1 MPNLV
6 TTTAS
11 SRRRPRACPRIL
23 SEAPMPY
30 PSAVSKHVMPRWSA
44 RPTARTISASSMAP
58 YPPPASQHPTP
69 TTETSSPVRPN
80 GRYSI
85 CHPSLPPPRRRLADT
100 RPTHQRCSGGV
111 DACMVLPVFD
121 IDVIIWHTEAEQMNS
136 EPGQLA
142 PNPTDVD
149 PLDLVDPERYAQR
162 GYPHDLWRWLRAEAP
177 VAHFAPPGYAPFWA
191 ITKHADVQQIAAQP
205 ERFSSGTGIA
215 LRRANAAVVPPSD
228 ILVLLDPP
236 RHGPMRRVAN
246 GRFTPRAVRARSADI
261 DRISVEILEHA
272 PTVGDPGELDFVER
286 IAAPFP
292 LWVIAWILGVPH
304 ADVGLLFRW
313 TNEVIGKDD
322 PEYRRPGES
331 PGQTIKRA
339 RGELRAYLG
348 QLIER
353 RRSDPEDDL
362 VTEWI
367 NATGDGAPPT
377 QDQRVPSADPL
388 AEAGNETT

>member
-1 MPNLV
+1 
-6 TTTAS
+6 
-11 SRRRPRACPRIL
+11 
-23 SEAPMPY
+23 
-30 PSAVSKHVMPRWSA
+30 
-44 RPTARTISASSMAP
+44 
-58 YPPPASQHPTP
+58 
-69 TTETSSPVRPN
+69 
-80 GRYSI
+80 
-85 CHPSLPPPRRRLADT
+85 
-100 RPTHQRCSGGV
+100 
-111 DACMVLPVFD
+111 MVLPVFD

-149 PLDLVDPERYAQR
+149 PLDLVDPERYAQC

-205 ERFSSGTGIA
+205 ERFSSGQGIA

-292 LWVIAWILGVPH
+292 PGSSASRTPTSGCCS
-304 ADVGLLFRW
+304 VGR
-313 TNEVIGKDD
+313 T
-322 PEYRRPGES
+322 R
-331 PGQTIKRA
+331 
-339 RGELRAYLG
+339 
-348 QLIER
+348 
-353 RRSDPEDDL
+353 
-362 VTEWI
+362 
-367 NATGDGAPPT
+367 
-377 QDQRVPSADPL
+377 
-388 AEAGNETT
+388 